1 MISTKNVEQAKN
13 LIKRATERPIIV
25 EAQDDSFNRKLLEYG
40 KLDILLGIEKGSR
53 KDGLRQLDSG
63 MNEFL
68 AKLAAKNKVAI
79 GIDLEDLNKESKRQ
93 KALRI
98 GRIMQNVR
106 LCRKAKCKLKLINYK
121 NKINA
126 QAFLMSLGASS
137 QQAKEAL

>member
-137 QQAKEAL
+137 HQAKEAL